1 MMPNPRE
8 AIRQLVLPR
17 PWGSIRSALLLV
29 GLVIAIFA
37 AFGTAQG
44 PGVQPPIP
52 AAAKLQQAAG
62 EAALGVHLATS
73 NLPDSRARER
83 PVVTPRFIDP
93 GQRITTPQSSPLR
106 NELIIGAVAARE
118 IQRTLEVPGVVE
130 ADPART
136 VKVLPPVAGR
146 IIDLKVQLGDR
157 VAQRQELAVI
167 YVGDLARARFGTRG
181 ARPTMGLADKGIG
194 FEGIGNG
201 TASVGKQAAAKLEQP
216 AAQLRAL
223 GEPVDGLQETRLL
236 SLRAPVAGSVI
247 DLQIAAGAVLREL
260 SVSMM
265 TIADLETISV
275 AANVSK
281 REAALVVTG
290 QPVQVRFPA
299 YPGEDFK
306 GETRLIDSAFAATRP
321 GIKVQI
327 DVAEP
332 EHAVE
337 AEHVRLRHLFW
348 AEGDSI
354 DDPDFSFNADATR
367 WIWCSSRSSHG
378 SSKARAV
385 GIGLLEDSRDIVANG
400 LKVGDRVVVGGG
412 GLLLRSQAQ

>member
-1 MMPNPRE
+1 MPNPLE

-17 PWGSIRSALLLV
+17 PWGSIRSELLLV

-37 AFGTAQG
+37 AFGTAQE
-44 PGVQPPIP
+44 PGVQLPIP

-93 GQRITTPQSSPLR
+93 GQRITIPQSSPLR

-157 VAQRQELAVI
+157 VAQQQELAVI
-167 YVGDLARARFGTRG
+167 YVGDLARAR
-181 ARPTMGLADKGIG
+181 GLADKGIG

-223 GEPVDGLQETRLL
+223 GEPVDGMQETRLL

-290 QPVQVRFPA
+290 QPVQVRLPA

-306 GETRLIDSAFAATRP
+306 GETRLIGSAVSGDGPR
-321 GIKVQI
+321 IKVQI
-327 DVAEP
+327 ELQNPNMRLKPNMFAYATFFGPKETVSMIPISALIPTYAIDLVFIEVEP
-332 EHAVE
+332 
-337 AEHVRLRHLFW
+337 
-348 AEGDSI
+348 
-354 DDPDFSFNADATR
+354 
-367 WIWCSSRSSHG
+367 WIFE
-378 SSKARAV
+378 ARAV
-385 GIGLLEDSRDIVANG
+385 GLGFLEDSQDIVANG

>member
-1 MMPNPRE
+1 
-8 AIRQLVLPR
+8 
-17 PWGSIRSALLLV
+17 LLLV
-29 GLVIAIFA
+29 GLVIGMFA

-52 AAAKLQQAAG
+52 AAAKIQQAPG
-62 EAALGVHLATS
+62 EAGLGAHHATS
-73 NLPDSRARER
+73 NLSGSWARER

-93 GQRITTPQSSPLR
+93 GQRITVPQSSPLR

-146 IIDLKVQLGDR
+146 VIDLKVQLGDR
-157 VAQRQELAVI
+157 VAQQQELAVI
-167 YVGDLARARFGTRG
+167 YAGNLVRARFGARE
-181 ARPTMGLADKGIG
+181 ARPMMGFADKRIG
-194 FEGIGNG
+194 SEGIGNG
-201 TASVGKQAAAKLEQP
+201 TASVGQQAAAKLEQP
-216 AAQLRAL
+216 AARLRAL
-223 GEPVDGLQETRLL
+223 GAPVDGMQETQLL

-275 AANVSK
+275 ATNVSK

-299 YPGEDFK
+299 YPGEDFE
-306 GETRLIDSAFAATRP
+306 GETRLIDAAFRGDAP
-321 GIKVQI
+321 GIKVHIALQNPNMRLKPNMFAYATFFGPKETVSMI
-327 DVAEP
+327 PISALLPTHAMDLVFVEVEP
-332 EHAVE
+332 
-337 AEHVRLRHLFW
+337 
-348 AEGDSI
+348 
-354 DDPDFSFNADATR
+354 
-367 WIWCSSRSSHG
+367 WIFE
-378 SSKARAV
+378 ARAV
-385 GIGLLEDSRDIVANG
+385 GIGLLEGSRDIVANG
-400 LKVGDRVVVGGG
+400 LKVGDRVVVRGG
-412 GLLLRSQAQ
+412 GLLLGYQVH

>member
-1 MMPNPRE
+1 MANPLE
-8 AIRQLVLPR
+8 AIRQLVLVQ

-52 AAAKLQQAAG
+52 AAAKLQQAPG
-62 EAALGVHLATS
+62 EAGLRAHGATS
-73 NLPDSRARER
+73 NLSGSRARER

-93 GQRITTPQSSPLR
+93 GQRITVPQSSRLR

-118 IQRTLEVPGVVE
+118 IRRTLEVPGVVE

-146 IIDLKVQLGDR
+146 VIDLKVQLGDR
-157 VAQRQELAVI
+157 VAQQQELAVI
-167 YVGDLARARFGTRG
+167 YVGDLARARR
-181 ARPTMGLADKGIG
+181 IG

-201 TASVGKQAAAKLEQP
+201 TASVGQQAAARLEQP

-223 GEPVDGLQETRLL
+223 GGPVDGIQETRLL
-236 SLRAPVAGSVI
+236 SVRAPVAGSVI
-247 DLQIAAGAVLREL
+247 DLRIAPGAVIDEL

-265 TIADLETISV
+265 TIANLDTILV

-281 REAALVVTG
+281 RETENQHRHQHQHRRNRHHRLRRHRLTFFGPKETVSMVPISALVPTY
-290 QPVQVRFPA
+290 A
-299 YPGEDFK
+299 
-306 GETRLIDSAFAATRP
+306 IDLVF
-321 GIKVQI
+321 VE
-327 DVAEP
+327 VEP
-332 EHAVE
+332 
-337 AEHVRLRHLFW
+337 
-348 AEGDSI
+348 
-354 DDPDFSFNADATR
+354 
-367 WIWCSSRSSHG
+367 WIFE
-378 SSKARAV
+378 ARAV
-385 GIGLLEDSRDIVANG
+385 GVGLLEDSQDIVANG
-400 LKVGDRVVVGGG
+400 LKIGDRVVVGGG